1 MTTTLNVNNIKCG
14 GCAASIINKLS
25 KIEGIS
31 EVHVDPD
38 TREVKFN
45 ATTKNSTE
53 KARTSLAQMGYSEED
68 PNMLQTAKSY
78 ISCIVGKMKK

>member
-45 ATTKNSTE
+45 ATNKN
-53 KARTSLAQMGYSEED
+53 
-68 PNMLQTAKSY
+68 
-78 ISCIVGKMKK
+78 

>member
-14 GCAASIINKLS
+14 GCTSSIISKLS
-25 KIEGIS
+25 KVEGIS

-38 TREVKFN
+38 TGEVKFN
-45 ATTKNSTE
+45 TTTKNSTE
-53 KARTSLAQMGYSEED
+53 KARTSLAQMGYTEDD

-78 ISCIVGKMKK
+78 VSCMVGKMKK